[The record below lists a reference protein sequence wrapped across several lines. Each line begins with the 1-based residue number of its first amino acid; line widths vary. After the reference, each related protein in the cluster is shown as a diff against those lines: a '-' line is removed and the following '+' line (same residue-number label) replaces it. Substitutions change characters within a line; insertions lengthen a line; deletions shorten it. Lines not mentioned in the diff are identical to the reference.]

1 MFMWYQKSLSET
13 LKQQKYGLEKT
24 EVIFHKTV
32 DLYIKFFEPENGKV
46 NFYKKKDI
54 EI

>member
-1 MFMWYQKSLSET
+1 MLQ
-13 LKQQKYGLEKT
+13 T

-46 NFYKKKDI
+46 NFYKKKNI